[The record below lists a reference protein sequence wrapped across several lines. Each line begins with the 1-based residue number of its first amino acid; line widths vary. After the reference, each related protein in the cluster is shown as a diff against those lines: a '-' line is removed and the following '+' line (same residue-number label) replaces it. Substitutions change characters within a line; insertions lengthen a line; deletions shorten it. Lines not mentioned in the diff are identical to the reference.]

1 MAFEQ
6 PVWKSKVKWWNA
18 VVTRLSVVMSG
29 VRTHN
34 RLETINGLSTTSQV
48 AEISVT
54 YILFFNAS
62 SQRKQI
68 LVWLI
73 LLSHNSFC
81 HTIFSYLNK
90 SDSVKII
97 SKRKK
102 NSPQFWKTFASILP
116 VNSYQ
121 NLLNLLSVIKIIIEN
136 KLTVYYLCL

>member
-1 MAFEQ
+1 MNVIIQVPRIVAGEWHLNNLCGNQ
-6 PVWKSKVKWWNA
+6 
-18 VVTRLSVVMSG
+18 RLSDRMQSLHTRVLWCLVYAHTTDLKRSMDWAQLL
-29 VRTHN
+29 
-34 RLETINGLSTTSQV
+34 RLLKCQSH
-48 AEISVT
+48 
-54 YILFFNAS
+54 ILFFNAS

-121 NLLNLLSVIKIIIEN
+121 NLLN
-136 KLTVYYLCL
+136 